1 MTGYH
6 DTSSALTLLVLLT
19 AASFLHLSTP
29 SPLSTIG
36 DADNPHRDTLPGW
49 IVSGNRERRD
59 EERQIVQKEQAEEE
73 EELFKDVDPKLLA
86 AILLE
91 ALNRSH
97 VERSREG
104 EEHDGMKD
112 EIKAERGEVKKE
124 EAYREVRTME
134 EVDRDRGGRQDF
146 ELLMAAQG
154 KEQERKEEDERK
166 KAQEE
171 EEKMTEK
178 VISRTTS
185 QTVQMQMEQQ
195 PTGSDGRGEND
206 QGAAPQ
212 QGSTS
217 PDQGSHEEEEQLSP
231 EELKSLE
238 TMMKEFP
245 RLNTATKRE
254 GLSEKNQRESRGYSS
269 HNDIILANKGSDLAM
284 SKKKLKWQEET
295 QKALNFPTFRGGNFM
310 DEFEGSI
317 YGNNAAQPQPPAEQE
332 VMKDD
337 ETEEEQDEEVLSP
350 EEEEAQA
357 KAEQE
362 EMRRQAAEAQRA
374 KLEEEKLADIASD
387 MLLHYMVK
395 QNNGN
400 KKYTSSLSN
409 AAEDKRSDEEQEVTE
424 EDDID
429 PQTIDKLIEISSKLH
444 LPADDVVDIISDVE
458 KKKKKDLPPETT
470 SRWQRPLSPLSSSLS
485 SAVQTPTV
493 QNTIP
498 VSKQPPPAVNLLKT
512 WFQEKTPK
520 PLLANKNLW
529 PKPQKPLPIKQDLW
543 LKPPKSVWSGYPLY
557 PYTYAPYY
565 QRNPYP
571 DYYPIYFPPPP
582 RPKPNYYIPKS
593 AVPLSSFL
601 GNSMDNTYAF
611 PPNRRYR
618 SWVQPRLR
626 QPPPGLQQKSYY
638 TSYPVSLYPRIFQ
651 PVPIPKPRSPLQMS
665 VIPPQQNPFYYSAP
679 ASAVTR
685 NKDYYM
691 AEKQPTNNNRD
702 DLEKYIQQILM
713 KRQKMID

>member
-1 MTGYH
+1 MTRYH
-6 DTSSALTLLVLLT
+6 GASSTLTLLVLLT
-19 AASFLHLSTP
+19 ATSFLHLSTP
-29 SPLSTIG
+29 SPLSMNE
-36 DADNPHRDTLPGW
+36 DADNPHRDTFPGL

-59 EERQIVQKEQAEEE
+59 EERRIIPKEQAEEE

-86 AILLE
+86 TILLE

-97 VERSREG
+97 VEGSREG
-104 EEHDGMKD
+104 EEHDGVK
-112 EIKAERGEVKKE
+112 EKIKAERGEIKKE
-124 EAYREVRTME
+124 EAYREVRPME
-134 EVDRDRGGRQDF
+134 EVDQDRGGRQDF

-154 KEQERKEEDERK
+154 KEQERKEEDEKK

-195 PTGSDGRGEND
+195 PTSSDGREEND
-206 QGAAPQ
+206 QGAAFQ
-212 QGSTS
+212 QGSTN

-254 GLSEKNQRESRGYSS
+254 GGSEKKQRESRGYSS
-269 HNDIILANKGSDLAM
+269 HNDILTNKGSDLAM

-310 DEFEGSI
+310 DEFEGNI
-317 YGNNAAQPQPPAEQE
+317 YGSNAAQPQPPAEQE

-350 EEEEAQA
+350 EEEEARA

-458 KKKKKDLPPETT
+458 KKKKKDLPTEIT
-470 SRWQRPLSPLSSSLS
+470 SRWRRPLSPLTSPLS
-485 SAVQTPTV
+485 TALQIPTV
-493 QNTIP
+493 QNNLP

-512 WFQEKTPK
+512 WFQDKTPK
-520 PLLANKNLW
+520 PLLANKNIW
-529 PKPQKPLPIKQDLW
+529 PKPQKLPSIKQELW
-543 LKPPKSVWSGYPLY
+543 LTPPKSVWSRYPFY
-557 PYTYAPYY
+557 SYTYPPYY

-582 RPKPNYYIPKS
+582 RPRPKYFIPKS
-593 AVPLSSFL
+593 AVTLSNFL
-601 GNSMDNTYAF
+601 GNSMDNTYTF
-611 PPNRRYR
+611 PPKRRYR
-618 SWVQPRLR
+618 SWVQPQLR

-638 TSYPVSLYPRIFQ
+638 TSYPDSLYPRIFQ
-651 PVPIPKPRSPLQMS
+651 PAPIPKARSPLQMS
-665 VIPPQQNPFYYSAP
+665 VIPPQQNQFFYSAP
-679 ASAVTR
+679 AVTR

-691 AEKQPTNNNRD
+691 AEKQPKNSNHD
-702 DLEKYIQQILM
+702 DLEKYLQQILM
-713 KRQKMID
+713 RRQQMKD